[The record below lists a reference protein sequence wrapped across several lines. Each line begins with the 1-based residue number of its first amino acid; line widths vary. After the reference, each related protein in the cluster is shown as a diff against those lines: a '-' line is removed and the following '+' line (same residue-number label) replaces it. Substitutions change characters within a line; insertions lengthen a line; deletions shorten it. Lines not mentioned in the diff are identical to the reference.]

1 MNVVNCPVCQQE
13 HDVNEMCPVCGFEIH
28 LLLQS
33 EDTAMQEFEEQR
45 LAKAREI
52 WGSRK
57 ELLAAKKPLAFL
69 VTEQLTAYCVYDGE
83 NSFGSAKVNAQCTQH
98 QKIIAGNCLMRPAHF
113 AITTVPA
120 GKRFEFNIS
129 ELSAGEPSVF
139 VNNLNVPAA
148 GGVSLSDNDD
158 ILIQSEGGN
167 AKIKFRVN
175 LN

>member
-1 MNVVNCPVCQQE
+1 
-13 HDVNEMCPVCGFEIH
+13 
-28 LLLQS
+28 
-33 EDTAMQEFEEQR
+33 
-45 LAKAREI
+45 
-52 WGSRK
+52 
-57 ELLAAKKPLAFL
+57 
-69 VTEQLTAYCVYDGE
+69 
-83 NSFGSAKVNAQCTQH
+83 
-98 QKIIAGNCLMRPAHF
+98 MRPAHF

-129 ELSAGEPSVF
+129 ELSDGEPSVF

>member
-1 MNVVNCPVCQQE
+1 MNCPVCQQE

-129 ELSAGEPSVF
+129 ELSDGEPSVF
-139 VNNLNVPAA
+139 VNNLNVPV
-148 GGVSLSDNDD
+148 GRGVPLADNDD
-158 ILIQSEGGN
+158 IIIQCKEGS

>member
-1 MNVVNCPVCQQE
+1 MNCPVCQQE

-28 LLLQS
+28 LLLHP
-33 EDTAMQEFEEQR
+33 EDAAAKEFEEQR
-45 LAKAREI
+45 LTKAREL
-52 WGSRK
+52 WDSRK
-57 ELLAAKKPLAFL
+57 GLLAAKKPLAFL

-83 NSFGSAKVNAQCTQH
+83 NSFGSAKVNVQCDQH
-98 QKIIAGNCLMRPAHF
+98 QKIIAGGCLMRPAHF
-113 AITTVPA
+113 SITAVQT
-120 GKRFEFNIS
+120 GKRLEFNIY
-129 ELSAGEPSVF
+129 ELAAGEPSVF